1 MTSERSLVVVHYTGT
16 QVGNHTPCDHLG
28 IITKNFQRNNSKSRR
43 FTLTQIIEILLSEP
57 EKHRL
62 VFGGMPGDA
71 PIKRGEVVSLT
82 LFVNNSQSV
91 LPSELQYPQTPLIP
105 VVG

>member
-16 QVGNHTPCDHLG
+16 QVGNHTPCDHLS
-28 IITKNFQRNNSKSRR
+28 IITKNYQRNTPKSRL
-43 FTLTQIIEILLSEP
+43 TLTQIIEILLGEP

-71 PIKRGEVVSLT
+71 PIERGEVVSLT
-82 LFVNNSQSV
+82 LFVNNPQSV
-91 LPSELQYPQTPLIP
+91 LPSELQYP
-105 VVG
+105 